1 MGGEMESEGRGLEW
15 RINTGITTGKDG
27 AACPTLGDITL
38 RQTRAPG
45 MSRTIFFEV
54 RRQVNF
60 QDYML
65 FVQTLN
71 DGPFISV
78 SKE

>member
-1 MGGEMESEGRGLEW
+1 MESEGRGLEW

-27 AACPTLGDITL
+27 AVCPTLGDITSDKG
-38 RQTRAPG
+38 PG

-54 RRQVNF
+54 RRQVNL

-71 DGPFISV
+71 DGCRGPFISV

>member
-1 MGGEMESEGRGLEW
+1 MESERRRLEW

-27 AACPTLGDITL
+27 AACPTRRDITSDKG
-38 RQTRAPG
+38 PG

-54 RRQVNF
+54 RRQVNL

-65 FVQTLN
+65 LY
-71 DGPFISV
+71 
-78 SKE
+78 KL